1 LFSAGSLDYNVIL
14 MEAITDRERIDEAL
28 ELLWVLDEEGQSDIE
43 RFNLSSDDSE
53 PAILVETLTQNGLA
67 TVSGD
72 KMNLTDKGRR
82 MARGLIRRQ
91 RLAERLFMDVF
102 EMKEEVV
109 VDDVCRME
117 HILSE
122 ELTDSV
128 CTFLGHP
135 PTCPHGRPIPRGECC
150 RKYKV
155 EVTPV
160 VTRLSEFEVGATGK
174 ITFIVP
180 SDPSRISK
188 LNSLGITAGS
198 VIKFIQKIPSC
209 VVQIDETTVA
219 IDPEIAREIYLK
231 KIIK

>member
-1 LFSAGSLDYNVIL
+1 
-14 MEAITDRERIDEAL
+14 METITDRERIDEAL
-28 ELLWVLDEEGQSDIE
+28 ELLWVLDEEGQNDVE
-43 RFNLSSDDSE
+43 RFNLSSDDAE

-72 KMNLTDKGRR
+72 KISLTDKGRR

-135 PTCPHGRPIPRGECC
+135 PTCPHGKPIPRGECC
-150 RKYKV
+150 RKFKV

>member
-1 LFSAGSLDYNVIL
+1 MAVIN
-14 MEAITDRERIDEAL
+14 DKERIDEAL
-28 ELLWVLDEEGQSDIE
+28 ELLWVLNEEGHNDLE
-43 RFNLSSDDSE
+43 RFSLSCDD
-53 PAILVETLTQNGLA
+53 PDPAAILETLIHDGLA
-67 TVSGD
+67 TAAE
-72 KMNLTDKGRR
+72 KKLQLTDKGRGL
-82 MARGLIRRQ
+82 ARGLIRRQ

-109 VDDVCRME
+109 VDDACKME

-122 ELTDSV
+122 ELTESV

-135 PTCPHGRPIPRGECC
+135 PTCPHGKPIPRGECC
-150 RKYKV
+150 RKLRV
-155 EVTPV
+155 EVRPV
-160 VTRLSEFEVGATGK
+160 VTRLSEFEVGASGK

-198 VIKFIQKIPSC
+198 VIKLVQKIPSC
-209 VVQIDETTVA
+209 VMQIDETTVA

-231 KIIK
+231 KIVK